1 MTKKEKRRKKEEV
14 GEFLLLSTGVVHVG
28 EKPSPFTR
36 HMPDDN
42 WYKCYSRRGV
52 LAFSFHTHPIFTDS
66 LFYAESSR
74 RGSLCSAGSEEEKIL
89 SSRCFVSYD
98 SRGASQEGGKMQK
111 GCSKGW
117 EEKRMEWSWM
127 RAFERI

>member
-14 GEFLLLSTGVVHVG
+14 GEFLLLSSMGVVHVG

-66 LFYAESSR
+66 LFYAKSSR
-74 RGSLCSAGSEEEKIL
+74 ISLLCGIRRGEDPLIAMFRKLRFTWSIAG
-89 SSRCFVSYD
+89 
-98 SRGASQEGGKMQK
+98 GGKNAK
-111 GCSKGW
+111 GMLKGMGGK
-117 EEKRMEWSWM
+117 ENGMVLDARV
-127 RAFERI
+127 

>member
-66 LFYAESSR
+66 LFYAE
-74 RGSLCSAGSEEEKIL
+74 GEDLSLLCGIMKEKIL

-117 EEKRMEWSWM
+117 EEKRME
-127 RAFERI
+127 